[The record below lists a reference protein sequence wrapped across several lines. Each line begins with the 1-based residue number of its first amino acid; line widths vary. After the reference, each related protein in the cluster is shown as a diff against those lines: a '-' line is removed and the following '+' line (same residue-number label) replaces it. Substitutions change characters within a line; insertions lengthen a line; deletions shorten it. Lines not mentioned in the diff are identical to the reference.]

1 MEPQPLSNPAPAR
14 RSWFF
19 RLLKGLFFAILS
31 LFLLLFVLAAFF
43 DEQVSRQLIAE
54 INKSLKTEL
63 RVGDAGLS
71 LISGF
76 PEASVEMSDV
86 ELDDALGGKLLVAKS
101 LVFRFDVLSLFS
113 DDVKIHTVQLSNA
126 AIRMVVNKTGKS
138 NTDII
143 KEDGSKSNKTT
154 QESKLQLA
162 LENAELDQVAV
173 LYENRPAQQTA
184 EMLINKAQLNGNF
197 SAQKFQLSSRAD
209 LKINRIE
216 SDSSRYLTGEK
227 VSYDAIIAVDLKK
240 GLYALQNV
248 ELSLGGNTFTVEGAA
263 VAKDDATDLNLKLSS
278 QEGDISMVANLLPG
292 AYHDYFKAFQSSG
305 NYACNGVVKGR
316 LSKTETPDLQFE
328 VSLRNGKVSSDMLQS
343 PLRNVSFRARY
354 HAGADG
360 SGDFELADFR
370 GDFGGQALSLALKVS
385 QLEDPVVDFQANGVL
400 PLEAAYG
407 LFNDEL
413 ITSGDGYV
421 RLNRLSVQGRYADM
435 TSMRRVSQV
444 AAGGEIQFDRASV
457 VYNKV
462 PVRLERGFLRLQDN
476 VFQVEGMNLVAG
488 KSDFMLDGTAS
499 NLLPV
504 LFADS
509 LNSANALLE
518 FQARLQ
524 SENMDVGQIIEM
536 FSVQTTVSEAGG
548 EAQLDS
554 IKEEKNAERS
564 LTMEKLKGTF
574 EAAIQNFTYG
584 KIQGKS
590 FAGKLAFVG
599 NILQIQGNTQAMQGE
614 LLLDGNARFDYQP
627 SMQMRI
633 TARDLDLQTMLDQCE
648 NFGQEVITANN
659 LRGRL
664 SGRVAL
670 WAYWNTTGELDM
682 NRLRALAD
690 IQAVN
695 GELQKVKMFEEFSSF
710 IHIED
715 LRQVKFTDLQNYL
728 EIKNRKV
735 YIPVMLIQSNAV
747 NLTLSGE
754 HSFDNDIN
762 YKLKVNAGQVLLNR
776 IKKHDADLDP
786 LPDKGGLFNLY
797 YTITG
802 NLDKYDMKRKK
813 RTVKAEFE
821 RSEARKEDIAA
832 ELNTIMSD

>member
-63 RVGDAGLS
+63 RVSDAGLS

-407 LFNDEL
+407 LFNNEL

-524 SENMDVGQIIEM
+524 SENLDVDQIIEM
-536 FSVQTTVSEAGG
+536 FSVQTTVS
-548 EAQLDS
+548 
-554 IKEEKNAERS
+554 
-564 LTMEKLKGTF
+564 
-574 EAAIQNFTYG
+574 
-584 KIQGKS
+584 
-590 FAGKLAFVG
+590 
-599 NILQIQGNTQAMQGE
+599 
-614 LLLDGNARFDYQP
+614 
-627 SMQMRI
+627 
-633 TARDLDLQTMLDQCE
+633 
-648 NFGQEVITANN
+648 
-659 LRGRL
+659 
-664 SGRVAL
+664 
-670 WAYWNTTGELDM
+670 
-682 NRLRALAD
+682 
-690 IQAVN
+690 
-695 GELQKVKMFEEFSSF
+695 
-710 IHIED
+710 
-715 LRQVKFTDLQNYL
+715 
-728 EIKNRKV
+728 
-735 YIPVMLIQSNAV
+735 
-747 NLTLSGE
+747 
-754 HSFDNDIN
+754 
-762 YKLKVNAGQVLLNR
+762 
-776 IKKHDADLDP
+776 
-786 LPDKGGLFNLY
+786 
-797 YTITG
+797 
-802 NLDKYDMKRKK
+802 
-813 RTVKAEFE
+813 
-821 RSEARKEDIAA
+821 
-832 ELNTIMSD
+832 

>member
-126 AIRMVVNKTGKS
+126 AIRMVVNKSGKS
-138 NTDII
+138 NTDIV
-143 KEDGSKSNKTT
+143 KEEGGKSSKTT
-154 QESKLQLA
+154 QDSKLQLA

-216 SDSSRYLTGEK
+216 LDSSRYLTGEK
-227 VSYDAIIAVDLKK
+227 VSYDAILAVDLKK

-292 AYHDYFKAFQSSG
+292 AYHEYFKAFQSSG

-360 SGDFELADFR
+360 SGDFELVDFR
-370 GDFGGQALSLALKVS
+370 GDFGGQALSMALKVS
-385 QLEDPVVDFQANGVL
+385 QLDDPVVDFQANGVL

-407 LFNDEL
+407 LFNNDL
-413 ITSGDGYV
+413 ITSGDGFV

-444 AAGGEIQFDRASV
+444 AAGGEIQFDRASIL
-457 VYNKV
+457 YNKV
-462 PVRLERGFLRLQDN
+462 PVRLDNGFLRLQDN
-476 VFQVEGMNLVAG
+476 VFQVENMHLLAG
-488 KSDFMLDGTAS
+488 KSDFTLEGTAS

-509 LNSANALLE
+509 LNSTNALLE
-518 FQARLQ
+518 FQAKLQ
-524 SENMDVGQIIEM
+524 SGNLDVDQIVEM

-564 LTMEKLKGTF
+564 LNMEKLKGTF
-574 EAAIQNFTYG
+574 EASILMFTYG
-584 KIQGKS
+584 KIRGNN
-590 FAGKLAFVG
+590 FTGKLAFEG
-599 NILQIQGNTQAMQGE
+599 NTLQIQGKALAMQGE
-614 LLLDGNARFDYQP
+614 LGLDGSARFDLQP
-627 SMQMRI
+627 SLQMRI
-633 TARDLDLQTMLDQCE
+633 MATNLDLQTMLEQCE
-648 NFGQEVITANN
+648 NFGQEVITDAN

-670 WAYWNTTGELDM
+670 WAYWNATGDLDM

-690 IQAVN
+690 IQAVD
-695 GELQKVKMFEEFSSF
+695 GELQKVKMFEEFSTF
-710 IHIED
+710 IHMED
-715 LRQVKFTDLQNYL
+715 LRRVKFTDMQNYL

-747 NLTLSGE
+747 NLAFSGE

-762 YKLKVNAGQVLLNR
+762 YKVRVNAGQVLLNR
-776 IKKHDADLDP
+776 LKRHDSDLDP

-797 YTITG
+797 YTIAG
-802 NLDKYDMKRKK
+802 NLDKYEMKRKK
-813 RTVKAEFE
+813 RTVKEEFE
-821 RSEARKEDIAA
+821 RSEARKDDIAA
-832 ELNTIMSD
+832 ELNAVMSH